1 MLSSMRKNQI
11 KMKLLIILIA
21 ILFHF
26 FLIVGVLFFNSF
38 HLPNFKSYK
47 QLLNPPLKVTIIEKK
62 EFRTLNNSVKLRKN
76 TVAF

>member
-1 MLSSMRKNQI
+1 MRKNQI

-62 EFRTLNNSVKLRKN
+62 SSEHSITPSN
-76 TVAF
+76 